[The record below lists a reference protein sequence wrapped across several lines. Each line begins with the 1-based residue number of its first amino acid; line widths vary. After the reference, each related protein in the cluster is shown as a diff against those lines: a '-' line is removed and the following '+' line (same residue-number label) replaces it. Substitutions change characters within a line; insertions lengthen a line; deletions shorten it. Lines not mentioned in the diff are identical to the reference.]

1 MELYIIL
8 VIIASFFFS
17 ISDITQKYALD
28 NGISNIQYIFWSH
41 GIVYFVCIS
50 LLVIFLLFYPI
61 KVFLQRNGN
70 FTDTALLQ
78 LPPLTNTR
86 IAVLISGLFAFTGL
100 IFLVFAYQKC
110 QNVGY
115 AAAIISC
122 TSIFT
127 LLLSW
132 YFLNQTIDIKALI
145 GCIIIIFGVYLIAS
159 TNNSVIMDR

>member
-1 MELYIIL
+1 
-8 VIIASFFFS
+8 
-17 ISDITQKYALD
+17 
-28 NGISNIQYIFWSH
+28 
-41 GIVYFVCIS
+41 
-50 LLVIFLLFYPI
+50 VIFLLLYPI